1 MAAGSGR
8 VKTMSG
14 GGGLSSSSC
23 VAVWSPERSSWRTRQ
38 LSLLSTEADLS
49 EPFSEPWQR
58 SGSMRAGRVYELPTS
73 GLRIGETDSSC
84 SRGGQLWPTPDASAA
99 NDGEGVA
106 GWEARREREKEKGQ
120 NGNGFGTPLSV
131 AVRLWPTAR
140 ARDYKGPGYGDDLP
154 TQAARTWPTPTAGD
168 SKDSG
173 AAGYSTESGRHS
185 GTTLTDAV
193 VRGPKAEGKLN
204 PDWVECLMGLPS
216 GWTSI
221 VGLPRPVRSKLF
233 GSRAAPSRARRR
245 TGAPA

>member
-58 SGSMRAGRVYELPTS
+58 SGSMRGGRVYALPMS
-73 GLRIGETDSSC
+73 ELRIGETDCSC

-99 NDGEGVA
+99 NDGEDVA

-120 NGNGFGTPLSV
+120 NGNGFGTPLAM
-131 AVRLWPTAR
+131 AV
-140 ARDYKGPGYGDDLP
+140 
-154 TQAARTWPTPTAGD
+154 RTWPTPTAGD
-168 SKDSG
+168 SQDSG
-173 AAGYSTESGRHS
+173 SAGYSTESGRHS

-193 VRGPKAEGKLN
+193 VRGPKAEGKLSA
-204 PDWVECLMGLPS
+204 DWVECLMGLPV

-221 VGLPRPVRSKLF
+221 AGLPRPVRSKLF
-233 GSRAAPSRARRR
+233 GSRAAPRPRRRR